1 VRAPN
6 IDCHPEH
13 HVSRRRVTSSMNS
26 PSDPQMHRAPFIRVL
41 LANEWETTNL
51 NRPVHPERAQRAEGP
66 AVAFILVAPCSVS
79 GHDFTGC
86 GKTRLRSNSQGLC
99 IRARPHR
106 LRKNSPPMQ
115 FAGALYQGTTSQAAE
130 KLASDPIRRGSVSGH
145 DFSRADKANRMS
157 RALHVA
163 EKLTALKG
171 HDFSRATKPIES
183 TWASAP
189 AGCFPSNSPGI
200 PPFSAT
206 CLAPAG
212 GFSRSPYKTGPFSVV
227 SY

>member
-1 VRAPN
+1 MRAPN

-99 IRARPHR
+99 VRAR
-106 LRKNSPPMQ
+106 LQSCRKSPK
-115 FAGALYQGTTSQAAE
+115 
-130 KLASDPIRRGSVSGH
+130 KL
-145 DFSRADKANRMS
+145 
-157 RALHVA
+157 RALQAA

>member
-1 VRAPN
+1 VPHSFACFWRM
-6 IDCHPEH
+6 
-13 HVSRRRVTSSMNS
+13 SGR
-26 PSDPQMHRAPFIRVL
+26 PQISTAPFIL
-41 LANEWETTNL
+41 S
-51 NRPVHPERAQRAEGP
+51 ERSEQKD
-66 AVAFILVAPCSVS
+66 L
-79 GHDFTGC
+79 
-86 GKTRLRSNSQGLC
+86 RLPSSWSL
-99 IRARPHR
+99 H
-106 LRKNSPPMQ
+106 
-115 FAGALYQGTTSQAAE
+115 ALYQGTTSQAAE

-145 DFSRADKANRMS
+145 DFSRADKANRMI